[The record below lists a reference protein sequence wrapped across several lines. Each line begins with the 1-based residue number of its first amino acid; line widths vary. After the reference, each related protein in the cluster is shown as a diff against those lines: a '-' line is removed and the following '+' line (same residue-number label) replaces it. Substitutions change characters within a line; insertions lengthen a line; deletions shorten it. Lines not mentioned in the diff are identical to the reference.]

1 MSGVV
6 RCGGE
11 WKSSRGQE
19 ILQSLQTLK
28 RPPTLGFRPENKYP
42 RVTKKLN
49 RK

>member
-28 RPPTLGFRPENKYP
+28 RPPHPGFPSRKQISKGNKEAE
-42 RVTKKLN
+42 
-49 RK
+49 